1 MQSDDATDSRL
12 QAGLV
17 EETISLMHA
26 GMMPTDPAAKAVGY
40 KQIMEYVAADWGVRV
55 TKPWQARR
63 RGFLRVLNRFQAATR
78 QYARKQISWYRNK
91 VILTWA

>member
-1 MQSDDATDSRL
+1 M
-12 QAGLV
+12 V